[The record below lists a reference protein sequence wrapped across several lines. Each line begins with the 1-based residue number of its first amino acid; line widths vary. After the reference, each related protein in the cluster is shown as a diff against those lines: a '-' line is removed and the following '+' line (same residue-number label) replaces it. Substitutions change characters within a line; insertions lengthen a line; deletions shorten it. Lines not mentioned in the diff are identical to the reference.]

1 MNRTSSRDELGTSVF
16 LPISDLD
23 RRVSEELEQESQA
36 WSCGEVGTP
45 LASQVFYMVTGH
57 LSSCIW
63 NLLFFPDDATGVS
76 VTFVL

>member
-1 MNRTSSRDELGTSVF
+1 MF

-23 RRVSEELEQESQA
+23 LRVSEEFEQESQA
-36 WSCGEVGTP
+36 WSCGEVGNL
-45 LASQVFYMVTGH
+45 LASRDVHLGTGH

-63 NLLFFPDDATGVS
+63 NLLVFLDDANGVS

>member
-23 RRVSEELEQESQA
+23 RRVSEELEQESQT

-57 LSSCIW
+57 VSSCIW
-63 NLLFFPDDATGVS
+63 NLLFFPDDATGGS